1 MSLFRILIIVLLIGA
16 GGAVL
21 QVYVRPGWD
30 TITERRVEIATVEDA
45 ITKTQDVI
53 RLRDELVSKYNAVSQ
68 SDIERVRAFLPAG
81 SDITGMLIDID
92 SLAKSA
98 GVKLGSI
105 GFQEAAGG
113 ATPVAGLE
121 TLALSIGVTG
131 SYEAFQLFLEAL
143 ERNLRLM
150 DVVDISLGSGG
161 GEKDEY
167 QFTLRVRTY
176 YQGKTI
182 F

>member
-1 MSLFRILIIVLLIGA
+1 MSLFRILITILLVGA

-21 QVYVRPGWD
+21 QTYVRPIWG
-30 TITERRVEIATVEDA
+30 TIAERRVEIATVEDA
-45 ITKTQDVI
+45 ISKTQDVI

-68 SDIERVRAFLPAG
+68 SDIERVRSFLPAG
-81 SDITGMLIDID
+81 SDVTGMLMDVD
-92 SLAKSA
+92 VLTKAA
-98 GVKLGSI
+98 GVKLTSI
-105 GFQEAAGG
+105 GFQEKAGG

-121 TLALSIGVTG
+121 TLALSINVSG
-131 SYEAFQLFLEAL
+131 SYEAFQVFLDAL

-150 DVVDISLGSGG
+150 DVVDISFGG
-161 GEKDEY
+161 GEKDDY